1 MTNPFEQ
8 SRSGRISGRSYEAL
22 GIGDSLHIVGSSPT
36 APDKNMMLTKTSA
49 GFMADYVNAANASRS
64 ASAEAMGAGWFYDK
78 AGNLRIGFRDDAR
91 EANRKAEV
99 NPKAVRALVDAR

>member
-8 SRSGRISGRSYEAL
+8 SRKGGISGRSYEAL
-22 GIGDSLHIVGSSPT
+22 GMGDSLHVVGASTS
-36 APDKNMMLTKTSA
+36 AQDKNMTLTKTSA

-91 EANRKAEV
+91 EANRKTDT
-99 NPKAVRALVDAR
+99 NPEAVRALVDAR